1 MEGDR
6 TFRGVSSPSDTSE
19 QRIPSHSSHVPVPFL
34 WRPGGVLCAE
44 RCRERGRC
52 GHCGSCRAQLRGTA
66 EDEPGLRASPAPSQE
81 PLETSVPYPE
91 PLLGWVVGP
100 SAWCIPSW
108 GLCWGVGS
116 GVAVGRGPASLLA
129 GGHSAGRDL
138 NCKGPV
144 QPGGVR
150 AGRGDSPGS
159 LSETEFA
166 AVP

>member
-52 GHCGSCRAQLRGTA
+52 GRCGSCRAQLRGTA

-91 PLLGWVVGP
+91 PLLGWGVGP

-116 GVAVGRGPASLLA
+116 GEGSSFSLGGGTLSRQGPQLQGACSARGCESREGRLA
-129 GGHSAGRDL
+129 WIPERD
-138 NCKGPV
+138 
-144 QPGGVR
+144 
-150 AGRGDSPGS
+150 
-159 LSETEFA
+159 
-166 AVP
+166 